1 MDAIFDYIIVGAG
14 SAGCVLANRLS
25 EDRRSRVLLIEAG
38 GENKSPF
45 VTIPKGFGRTL
56 ADARHVWFHLA
67 DKAKPGGANAP
78 EVWIRGKGLGGSSA
92 VNGMMYVRGQPEDYD
107 QWARIA
113 GPEWGWPA
121 MKQAFRAIENH
132 ELGDDGNRGVG
143 GPVHIS
149 QSIIRDSLTE
159 RMIGAGVQMGL
170 PRREDLNGEDQ
181 EGVGYLSQNIKNG
194 RRISA
199 SEAFLRPVR
208 TRPNLKIVTGVEID
222 RILFEGRRATAV
234 IGRRDGNPVRYNCV
248 GEIIVSS
255 GTIGSPL
262 ILQRSGIG
270 AAQSLRALGV
280 ELVSD
285 LPAVGSG
292 MLEHITMMVARPLI
306 GEKGLNDR
314 YRGIGFAGSVV
325 EYMLLRRGALAN
337 GIWEVGLFGRS
348 GPDRARPDFELLMG
362 GTTLGERVV
371 KHGIST
377 ATTGTQPGMTI
388 CGMLN
393 NLDSEGT
400 VSITS
405 ANPAASPAMS
415 MNWLSTEKDQS
426 SAVGMYRF
434 IRELVAQPA
443 LAPVVGP
450 EDPATAWARS
460 DAEIIELYRRLSTSG
475 LHGIRTCRM
484 GRSDDSVIDS
494 RLRVRGVEG
503 LRVVD
508 CSAMP
513 SPVSGNTNGPA
524 MAMSWRAA
532 DLILQ
537 DARKWSGN

>member
-1 MDAIFDYIIVGAG
+1 MDGIFDYIIVGAG

-25 EDRRSRVLLIEAG
+25 ADRRSRVLLIEAG

-56 ADARHVWFHLA
+56 ADARHVWFHMA
-67 DKAKPGGANAP
+67 DKAKPGGANTP
-78 EVWIRGKGLGGSSA
+78 EVWIRGRGLGGSSS
-92 VNGMMYVRGQPEDYD
+92 VNGMIYVRGQPEDYD
-107 QWARIA
+107 EWARIA

-121 MKQAFRAIENH
+121 MKQAFRAIEDH
-132 ELGDDGNRGVG
+132 ELGDDGNRGIG

-149 QSIIRDSLTE
+149 QSIIRDSLTVK
-159 RMIGAGVQMGL
+159 MIEAGVQMGL
-170 PRREDLNGEDQ
+170 PRRDDLNGEDQ
-181 EGVGYLSQNIKNG
+181 EGVGYLSQNIRNG

-199 SEAFLRPVR
+199 SEAFLRPAR
-208 TRPNLKIVTGVEID
+208 TRTNLKIVTGVEID
-222 RILFEGRRATAV
+222 RILFDGRRAEAV
-234 IGRRDGNPVRYNCV
+234 TGRRDGNPVRYNCV

-255 GTIGSPL
+255 GTIGSPI
-262 ILQRSGIG
+262 ILQRSGLG
-270 AAQSLRALGV
+270 AAQNLRALGI
-280 ELVSD
+280 EPVSD
-285 LPAVGSG
+285 IPAVGSG
-292 MLEHITMMVARPLI
+292 MLEHITMMIERPLV
-306 GEKGLNDR
+306 GAKGLNHR
-314 YRGIGFAGSVV
+314 YRGIGFARSIA
-325 EYMLLRRGALAN
+325 EYLLLRQGPLAN

-348 GPDRARPDFELLMG
+348 GPDRPRPDFELLMG

-371 KHGIST
+371 KYGVST
-377 ATTGTQPGMTI
+377 ATTGSRPGMTI

-393 NLDSEGT
+393 NLESEGQ

-405 ANPAASPAMS
+405 ADPAARPTMS
-415 MNWLSTEKDQS
+415 MDWLSTEKDQR

-434 IRELVAQPA
+434 VRELLAQPA

-450 EDPATAWARS
+450 EDLATAWARS
-460 DAEIIELYRRLSTSG
+460 DAEIIDLYRRLSTSG

-484 GRSDDSVIDS
+484 GRSDDSALDGK
-494 RLRVRGVEG
+494 LRVRGVEG

-532 DLILQ
+532 DLILK
-537 DARKWSGN
+537 DARKS